1 MPVNYL
7 LILYVGTQKRLD
19 ICSREISNYLVKL
32 LSTYYQLHLLGDL
45 FPEQSY
51 EQGQS
56 YDLIIIQNSLSFI
69 RYKKQ
74 FKRLGKSPALFIATT
89 NRLDSY
95 IAPFKNLYGVLSM
108 SDAALPAFGIP
119 EEMMLH

>member
-1 MPVNYL
+1 MPINYSS
-7 LILYVGTQKRLD
+7 ILYIGTQEGLD
-19 ICSREISNYLVKL
+19 TCSREISGYLVKL
-32 LSTYYQLHLLGDL
+32 LSAHYQLHLLGDL
-45 FPEQSY
+45 FSEQSY

-56 YDLIIIQNSLSFI
+56 YDLIIIQNSLSLI

-74 FKRLGKSPALFIATT
+74 LKRLGKSPALFIATT